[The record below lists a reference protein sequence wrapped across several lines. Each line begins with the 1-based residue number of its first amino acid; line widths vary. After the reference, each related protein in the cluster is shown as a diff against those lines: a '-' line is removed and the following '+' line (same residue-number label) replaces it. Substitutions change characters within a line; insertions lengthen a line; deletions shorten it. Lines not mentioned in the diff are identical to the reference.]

1 MTMAFFCLLIC
12 KVKRVKKKWE
22 GKKKPS
28 KLNELEQHDVNT
40 NRHCS
45 LQLSLL
51 NRLSLQ
57 HQMRCRGR
65 SDSTWNEPQH
75 RSQLDYVSCPLDAFI
90 LARIMCWWLH
100 YRRVKKRHRQ
110 RNRLFARNARSL
122 MRNRKR
128 QLLKCWEQSL
138 LHYFA
143 LTRDQIRSQEGFG
156 FVIWLKK
163 NAGRR
168 EHWDPEKFQRLKI
181 RNRNSS
187 CACGDKLID
196 EEGIE

>member
-22 GKKKPS
+22 GKKNVKP
-28 KLNELEQHDVNT
+28 NELEQHDVNT

-57 HQMRCRGR
+57 HQIRCRGR

-75 RSQLDYVSCPLDAFI
+75 RSQLDYVSDSLDAFI

-156 FVIWLKK
+156 FCYLIEEKCRAKRALRPGKVPAIK
-163 NAGRR
+163 NTK
-168 EHWDPEKFQRLKI
+168 PKF
-181 RNRNSS
+181 
-187 CACGDKLID
+187 KLCVWW
-196 EEGIE
+196 